1 MAHLT
6 LEKNMQTGKM
16 ELMAQQVVLAF
27 LGYYNGA
34 IDGIWSDATIKAKRD
49 FEFHDS
55 YVPGIPANGLPFS
68 LNEKLPKGLYWEKKV
83 LNHRQMTPEKAAEII
98 RSRTRTTQP
107 TNPPKQSDKK
117 PVVVVEES
125 ESSDDDAQE

>member
-1 MAHLT
+1 
-6 LEKNMQTGKM
+6 MQTGKM

-55 YVPGIPANGLPFS
+55 YVPGIPANGLPFA
-68 LNEKLPKGLYWEKKV
+68 LNEKLPKGLFWEKKM
-83 LNHRQMTPEKAAEII
+83 LNHRQLTPEKAAEII
-98 RSRTRTTQP
+98 RTRTRTTQP
-107 TNPPKQSDKK
+107 TTPQKQ
-117 PVVVVEES
+117 PVKQPEVVAEES
-125 ESSDDDAQE
+125 ENSDDDAQE

>member
-1 MAHLT
+1 
-6 LEKNMQTGKM
+6 MQTGKM

-55 YVPGIPANGLPFS
+55 YVPGIPANGLPFA

-98 RSRTRTTQP
+98 RSRQRTTQP
-107 TNPPKQSDKK
+107 TNPPKQPDKK
-117 PVVVVEES
+117 PVVVVDDS

>member
-1 MAHLT
+1 
-6 LEKNMQTGKM
+6 MQTGKM

-107 TNPPKQSDKK
+107 TNPPKHPVKK
-117 PVVVVEES
+117 PEVVAEES

>member
-107 TNPPKQSDKK
+107 TNPPKQPGKR
-117 PVVVVEES
+117 PEVVAEES